1 MKPFFS
7 NTKKVFYLQEMPFIQ
22 TTNIGHLNSLLF
34 VFAADEA
41 VFDKFIQLHN
51 DTGLD
56 TKENQ
61 LKDQAVKLTL
71 NT

>member
-1 MKPFFS
+1 
-7 NTKKVFYLQEMPFIQ
+7 MPFIQ

-34 VFAADEA
+34 AFAADEA
-41 VFDKFIQLHN
+41 VFDKFIRLHN